1 DSSSVGSLWLLSS
14 PRRLSVEPDMTLQWR
29 DTPRTY
35 GLVSRALHWS
45 MMLLFAWQFVGMAA
59 KLALGRTPLT
69 GFLVGTH
76 KPAGLLLL
84 VLVVIRIA
92 WSLYNHR
99 RRPAYAVGTTG
110 RLARLG
116 HVLLYGLMLV
126 VPALAL
132 LRQVGSGKAFSAFG
146 IQVSQNTGV
155 KV

>member
-1 DSSSVGSLWLLSS
+1 
-14 PRRLSVEPDMTLQWR
+14 
-29 DTPRTY
+29 
-35 GLVSRALHWS
+35 
-45 MMLLFAWQFVGMAA
+45 
-59 KLALGRTPLT
+59 
-69 GFLVGTH
+69 
-76 KPAGLLLL
+76 
-84 VLVVIRIA
+84 
-92 WSLYNHR
+92 YNHR

-155 KV
+155 KVPWMTAPADLLHSVLAWCLLALIVGHVVMALVHHFRLRDDTLVRMIGRHRS